1 MRLKREEWK
10 LAFQKAPLARGTA
23 LTREELPGGDNL
35 ESQEEIHRDTA
46 SPNGCFAIKACVCL
60 GGHFTLLTSERSKS
74 KLSSWTSEK
83 PCFFLESS
91 LCCQLPTSS
100 PFYVFVTR
108 RKG

>member
-46 SPNGCFAIKACVCL
+46 SPNGWFC
-60 GGHFTLLTSERSKS
+60 H
-74 KLSSWTSEK
+74 
-83 PCFFLESS
+83 
-91 LCCQLPTSS
+91 
-100 PFYVFVTR
+100 
-108 RKG
+108 